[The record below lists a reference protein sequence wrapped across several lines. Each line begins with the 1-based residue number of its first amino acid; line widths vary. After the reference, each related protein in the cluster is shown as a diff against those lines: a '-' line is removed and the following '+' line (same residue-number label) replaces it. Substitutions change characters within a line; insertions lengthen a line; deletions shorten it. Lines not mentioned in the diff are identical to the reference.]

1 MYPPLLLESCS
12 HLSLEA
18 KKETAKKKKETCT
31 TKLLETLGTPV
42 SPFRTIRTRD
52 RRKYRRKVEVRR
64 FTALFVFLGCTEGPS
79 PPPPSLSPSLPSSPL
94 SDDKIYTQKLHAK
107 WAQPRAGEHVCTR
120 VYGNEI
126 DGTVFEDAVSPSFE
140 TFRQIV
146 GRKYRYA
153 TVCVYISRGAS
164 FLPDRAKKGT
174 RKFFDRIVI
183 EIGLEK
189 NFEWKFRIRR
199 WIG

>member
-1 MYPPLLLESCS
+1 M
-12 HLSLEA
+12 
-18 KKETAKKKKETCT
+18 
-31 TKLLETLGTPV
+31 KLLETLGIPV

-64 FTALFVFLGCTEGPS
+64 CTVHSVIRIPRVYGGALPSSSLSIS
-79 PPPPSLSPSLPSSPL
+79 PPPPLSPL

-126 DGTVFEDAVSPSFE
+126 DGSFRGRGSPPLLRNVSSNRRAKIP
-140 TFRQIV
+140 I
-146 GRKYRYA
+146 YA
-153 TVCVYISRGAS
+153 TVYIFHVLFYEIGQKRELES
-164 FLPDRAKKGT
+164 FS
-174 RKFFDRIVI
+174 
-183 EIGLEK
+183 IGLEK
-189 NFEWKFRIRR
+189 NFEGKFRIRG